1 MDESRIIIDWN
12 EQGDG
17 SYDIRVV
24 GYRNFKQHFSEAFYS
39 IERPMSV
46 LSVSDSSIS
55 GEVACNSATI
65 TLLKHLMKI
74 IGNGVKTKGHIFTEK
89 ELNLKFPFVD
99 LIAIERFEEI
109 TGIKFD
115 ESKFTNRKEFQEYFQ
130 KWLEEDKE

>member
-46 LSVSDSSIS
+46 LSVSDNSIS
-55 GEVACNSATI
+55 GEVACNSATS

-99 LIAIERFEEI
+99 LIAIERFEQI
-109 TGIKFD
+109 TSLRF
-115 ESKFTNRKEFQEYFQ
+115 
-130 KWLEEDKE
+130 

>member
-12 EQGDG
+12 EQGNG

-55 GEVACNSATI
+55 S
-65 TLLKHLMKI
+65 
-74 IGNGVKTKGHIFTEK
+74 
-89 ELNLKFPFVD
+89 
-99 LIAIERFEEI
+99 
-109 TGIKFD
+109 
-115 ESKFTNRKEFQEYFQ
+115 
-130 KWLEEDKE
+130 

>member
-1 MDESRIIIDWN
+1 MDESRIITDWN

-17 SYDIRVV
+17 SYDINVV

-55 GEVACNSATI
+55 SEVACNSATS

>member
-17 SYDIRVV
+17 SYDINVV

-99 LIAIERFEEI
+99 LIAIERFAEI
-109 TGIKFD
+109 AGVKFD

-130 KWLEEDKE
+130 KWLKEDKK

>member
-65 TLLKHLMKI
+65 ILLKHLIKI

-99 LIAIERFEEI
+99 LIAIERFEQI

-115 ESKFTNRKEFQEYFQ
+115 HSKFTNRKEFQEYFQ
-130 KWLEEDKE
+130 KWLKEEKK

>member
-46 LSVSDSSIS
+46 LSLATAVS
-55 GEVACNSATI
+55 VAR
-65 TLLKHLMKI
+65 LLVIQRQSH
-74 IGNGVKTKGHIFTEK
+74 F
-89 ELNLKFPFVD
+89 
-99 LIAIERFEEI
+99 
-109 TGIKFD
+109 
-115 ESKFTNRKEFQEYFQ
+115 
-130 KWLEEDKE
+130 

>member
-17 SYDIRVV
+17 SYDINVV
-24 GYRNFKQHFSEAFYS
+24 GYRNFKQHFSEAFCS

-55 GEVACNSATI
+55 GEVACNSATS
-65 TLLKHLMKI
+65 TLLKHLLNI

-89 ELNLKFPFVD
+89 EWRTCKNLCLAKY
-99 LIAIERFEEI
+99 L
-109 TGIKFD
+109 
-115 ESKFTNRKEFQEYFQ
+115 
-130 KWLEEDKE
+130 

>member
-46 LSVSDSSIS
+46 LSVSEQYQWRECPEIGYNSTSI
-55 GEVACNSATI
+55 
-65 TLLKHLMKI
+65 
-74 IGNGVKTKGHIFTEK
+74 
-89 ELNLKFPFVD
+89 
-99 LIAIERFEEI
+99 
-109 TGIKFD
+109 
-115 ESKFTNRKEFQEYFQ
+115 
-130 KWLEEDKE
+130 

>member
-17 SYDIRVV
+17 SYDINVV

-65 TLLKHLMKI
+65 TLLKHLLNI

-109 TGIKFD
+109 TGIKF
-115 ESKFTNRKEFQEYFQ
+115 
-130 KWLEEDKE
+130 

>member
-17 SYDIRVV
+17 SYDINVV

-39 IERPMSV
+39 IEKPMSV

-65 TLLKHLMKI
+65 TLETSYEDYRQRSKNERAYIHRERIEPKI
-74 IGNGVKTKGHIFTEK
+74 PICG
-89 ELNLKFPFVD
+89 LN
-99 LIAIERFEEI
+99 
-109 TGIKFD
+109 
-115 ESKFTNRKEFQEYFQ
+115 SH
-130 KWLEEDKE
+130 